1 MSGLKMAESNRNGE
15 TERLVAAIA
24 VGDRVAFEAL
34 YTSLEGPLYR
44 FIRLKLN
51 DPHRSADIMHD
62 VFLEIWRNAA
72 AFRGQSNARTWIFA
86 IAWRKVMDAFRQS
99 DKVTYQE
106 TLPEQIDET
115 TDTEHSLSAAEDSR
129 AVRDC
134 LKGLSAEHRIAVELT
149 FFEEMGYSEIAAT
162 INVPEGTVKSRV
174 FHAKQLL
181 LRCLSAK
188 GAARGDKT

>member
-1 MSGLKMAESNRNGE
+1 MPGLKMAENSKTGE
-15 TERLVAAIA
+15 TEHLVAAIA
-24 VGDRVAFEAL
+24 GGDRAAFKAL

-62 VFLEIWRNAA
+62 VFLEVWRNAA

-86 IAWRKVMDAFRQS
+86 IAWRKVMDVFRQS
-99 DKVTYQE
+99 SRITYQE
-106 TLPEQIDET
+106 SLPEQIDET
-115 TDTEHSLSAAEDSR
+115 TDTERALAAAEDAR
-129 AVRDC
+129 AVREC
-134 LKGLSAEHRIAVELT
+134 LRGLSAEHRIAVELT
-149 FFEEMGYSEIAAT
+149 FFEEMSYSDIAET
-162 INVPEGTVKSRV
+162 LNVPAGTVKSRV

>member
-1 MSGLKMAESNRNGE
+1 MSDSHRTGQTDRF
-15 TERLVAAIA
+15 VAAIA
-24 VGDRVAFEAL
+24 RGDKAAFEAL
-34 YTSLEGPLYR
+34 YRSLETPLYR

-51 DPHRSADIMHD
+51 DPHRSADILHD
-62 VFLEIWRNAA
+62 VFLEVWRNAS

-99 DKVTYQE
+99 ARLTYEE
-106 TLPEQIDET
+106 TLPEQID
-115 TDTEHSLSAAEDSR
+115 DTMDAEHAISAAEDSR

-134 LKGLSAEHRIAVELT
+134 LKELSAEHRIAVELT
-149 FFEEMGYSEIAAT
+149 FFEEMSYSDIAAVVG
-162 INVPEGTVKSRV
+162 VPAGTVKSRV

-188 GAARGDKT
+188 GASRGYRT